1 MEKYHRYPKD
11 NSAVTLSISKI
22 DAIPIKDFSSCFD
35 IIRSGFSELS
45 QKRNHLVKKETIQMF
60 IFIVNIYRSY

>member
-22 DAIPIKDFSSCFD
+22 DAIPIKDFSYL
-35 IIRSGFSELS
+35 FS
-45 QKRNHLVKKETIQMF
+45 VTF
-60 IFIVNIYRSY
+60 